1 MHRVLADT
9 NLTSSSLTP
18 RDAGVGID
26 TSLQLDSCVNKMPEN
41 EPSVPQN
48 ADNDKVKGRLSPLT
62 MIALIPLIPTCLC
75 FHVFI

>member
-9 NLTSSSLTP
+9 NLTYSCLTP

-26 TSLQLDSCVNKMPEN
+26 TSLQLDSCKNKMLGN
-41 EPSVPQN
+41 EPGVPKN
-48 ADNDKVKGRLSPLT
+48 ADNVKVKDCLSPLN
-62 MIALIPLIPTCLC
+62 MIALIPIVPTCLC